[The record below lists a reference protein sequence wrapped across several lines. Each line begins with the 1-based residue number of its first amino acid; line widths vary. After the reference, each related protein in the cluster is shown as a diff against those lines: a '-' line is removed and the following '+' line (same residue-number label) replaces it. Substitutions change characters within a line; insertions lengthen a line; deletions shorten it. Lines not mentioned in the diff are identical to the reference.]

1 MCKDPSPGGAYIPVA
16 GGETDKQLSAL
27 RSVLEGNKDVEK
39 ENVDGSADGET
50 AGSIWWSGWAILR
63 R

>member
-1 MCKDPSPGGAYIPVA
+1 M

-50 AGSIWWSGWAILR
+50 AGSIWWSGWALLR